1 MQWIVTS
8 ACDLHCPHCYS
19 AAGKRTTGEL
29 TTEEVQR
36 LVIDELVALG
46 YFQACAGITQPIFEG
61 GRLRAQ
67 VDQVTA
73 QQKQSLES
81 YRKAAYTA
89 FREVNDALVK
99 VRQSG
104 GTEDAYTNAMKAA
117 KRALQLAQVRYDGGY
132 SPYLDVLTAQRT
144 ANDATL
150 AWVQNRQ
157 ARLSATVELF
167 KALGG
172 GWNNS

>member
-1 MQWIVTS
+1 M
-8 ACDLHCPHCYS
+8 
-19 AAGKRTTGEL
+19 
-29 TTEEVQR
+29 
-36 LVIDELVALG
+36 
-46 YFQACAGITQPIFEG
+46 
-61 GRLRAQ
+61 
-67 VDQVTA
+67 DQVTA
-73 QQKQSLES
+73 QQKQKPGKLSQGRLD
-81 YRKAAYTA
+81 A
-89 FREVNDALVK
+89 FREVERRALVK
-99 VRQSG
+99 AARRRAERVHQRH
-104 GTEDAYTNAMKAA
+104 EAA

-172 GWNNS
+172 GWKNS

>member
-1 MQWIVTS
+1 
-8 ACDLHCPHCYS
+8 
-19 AAGKRTTGEL
+19 
-29 TTEEVQR
+29 
-36 LVIDELVALG
+36 
-46 YFQACAGITQPIFEG
+46 
-61 GRLRAQ
+61 
-67 VDQVTA
+67 
-73 QQKQSLES
+73 
-81 YRKAAYTA
+81 
-89 FREVNDALVK
+89 VNDALVK

-104 GTEDAYTNAMKAA
+104 ETEDAYTNAMKAA

-172 GWNNS
+172 GWKNS